1 MKKLAKSGIGKA
13 HIRSYFVTILVGIF
27 ALLAVCPTVVYANPP
42 KEVTLVYNT
51 GTQMLEVTIE
61 HNSASPTWHYINKVE
76 IKKNGTSVNT
86 NEYTSQPDK
95 SKFVYS
101 YPVQA
106 AKGDVLEVTA
116 TCNIY
121 GSKTVKL
128 TVDK

>member
-13 HIRSYFVTILVGIF
+13 RIRSCIVTIFVGIF
-27 ALLAVCPTVVYANPP
+27 ALLAICPMGAYAHPP
-42 KEVTLVYNT
+42 KEVTLVYNQD
-51 GTQMLEVTIE
+51 TQTLEVTVE
-61 HNSASPTWHYINKVE
+61 HNTPSPTWHYINKVE

-101 YPVQA
+101 YKVQA
-106 AKGDVLEVTA
+106 AKGDVLEA
-116 TCNIY
+116 TVSCNIY
-121 GSKTVKL
+121 GSKTVKV